1 MVGIGNGGIWFQW
14 LIWLEGEEV
23 VERDEVNIY
32 SMETELH
39 NVWMM
44 DQSLG
49 RYNTKQYRHHHHN
62 IEIHYYRT
70 LIIYKFITEITNHC
84 PIHH

>member
-32 SMETELH
+32 SMETELY

-49 RYNTKQYRHHHHN
+49 T
-62 IEIHYYRT
+62 I
-70 LIIYKFITEITNHC
+70 
-84 PIHH
+84 